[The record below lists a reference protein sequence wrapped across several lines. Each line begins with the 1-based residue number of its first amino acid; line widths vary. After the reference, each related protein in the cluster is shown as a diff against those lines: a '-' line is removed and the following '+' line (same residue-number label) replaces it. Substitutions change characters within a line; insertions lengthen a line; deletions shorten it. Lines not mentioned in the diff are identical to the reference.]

1 MYNIDVFEKKEKIHS
16 SVKKDQDSTRF
27 RQSTQDEMQFKT
39 QESCFSGKFHLI
51 ISGHTSPLKTEIAD
65 NKNLGL
71 EFIIACIFTKN
82 VQSGVVLKSKHWKQS
97 KCPWIGTWISIMEN
111 LHNRSC
117 LSIQRRKII
126 MQATA

>member
-1 MYNIDVFEKKEKIHS
+1 MQYRSLKKEKIHS

-27 RQSTQDEMQFKT
+27 HQTTQDEMQFKT

-51 ISGHTSPLKTEIAD
+51 ISGNISPLKTEMAD

-71 EFIIACIFTKN
+71 EFTIASIFTKN

-97 KCPWIGTWISIMEN
+97 KCPWIDKWIRIMEN
-111 LHNRSC
+111 PHNRSC
-117 LSIQRRKII
+117 LSIQRIDKHNK
-126 MQATA
+126 